1 MLSAS
6 DIFLVGLPKKLSL
19 LHTLMELKAR
29 IRLEIE
35 RIPLRLFHKVM
46 NNLRTPLQECLNQG
60 HHLNDV
66 ILKK

>member
-6 DIFLVGLPKKLSL
+6 DIFLVGLPKKLKL
-19 LHTLMELKAR
+19 PHTSMELKAR
-29 IRLEIE
+29 LRLEIE
-35 RIPLRLFHKVM
+35 RIPLSLLHKVM
-46 NNLRTPLQECLNQG
+46 NNLRTPLQECLDQG